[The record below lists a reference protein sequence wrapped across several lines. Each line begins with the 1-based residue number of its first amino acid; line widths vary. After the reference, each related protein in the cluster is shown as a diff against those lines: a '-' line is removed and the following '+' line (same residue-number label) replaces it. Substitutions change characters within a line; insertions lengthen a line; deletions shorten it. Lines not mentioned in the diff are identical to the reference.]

1 MAESA
6 IDSSKTIK
14 TWMSPLQLINDR
26 QSLRIRSG
34 WFPIIGFASPR
45 CDPALVHPFSAF
57 ASAAFTPMDS
67 QPANNGVPM
76 NKKGSHLRR
85 RLFRGL
91 GALLT
96 LRYFLT
102 RHVRLHLQRLTHD
115 PVELLGA
122 HAQFATGLGDVPLS
136 VEILEAVRCALKFAQ
151 PRRFEQAPRRK
162 ATVGLALRGQR
173 EEPADAFDE
182 RGPVGECV
190 KANLASKCPE
200 ASLHPSVLPLA
211 MGRPGWPLVRVLPL
225 A

>member
-1 MAESA
+1 MHLTKLAGNSTGMAKSA

-14 TWMSPLQLINDR
+14 TWISPLQLINDR

-91 GALLT
+91 SALLT

-102 RHVRLHLQRLTHD
+102 RHVRLHLKRLTHD

-122 HAQFATGLGDVPLS
+122 HAQFANGLRLFGFHRYTS
-136 VEILEAVRCALKFAQ
+136 FRC
-151 PRRFEQAPRRK
+151 PMSRI
-162 ATVGLALRGQR
+162 TMM
-173 EEPADAFDE
+173 
-182 RGPVGECV
+182 
-190 KANLASKCPE
+190 
-200 ASLHPSVLPLA
+200 
-211 MGRPGWPLVRVLPL
+211 MGRTE
-225 A
+225 